1 MFLITLCENIEIQTC
16 TQVFRHFCSLKP
28 GCADWLTI
36 FFIKI
41 QYERKSILCLGTN
54 KELIG
59 YFFILMQIIIE
70 NKYWQKE
77 KLLDFHNDNNAIQI
91 VNNNIYSDQSFCK
104 WSHSRNTQKC
114 ILVTDNSDQHQNYRD
129 RKECNF

>member
-1 MFLITLCENIEIQTC
+1 M
-16 TQVFRHFCSLKP
+16 
-28 GCADWLTI
+28 
-36 FFIKI
+36 
-41 QYERKSILCLGTN
+41 KSILCLGTN

-91 VNNNIYSDQSFCK
+91 VNNNIYSDQSY
-104 WSHSRNTQKC
+104 W
-114 ILVTDNSDQHQNYRD
+114 
-129 RKECNF
+129 E